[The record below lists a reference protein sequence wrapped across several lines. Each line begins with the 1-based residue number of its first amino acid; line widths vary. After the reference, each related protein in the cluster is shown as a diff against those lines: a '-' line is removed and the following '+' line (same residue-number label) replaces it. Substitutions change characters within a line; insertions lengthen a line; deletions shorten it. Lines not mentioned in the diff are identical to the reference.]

1 MKKLW
6 TIMFA
11 LAALHAAPAQDARED
26 ARLALEKLLETQRL
40 ASKEENDWRVGRE
53 LMQGRVDLLRR
64 EAETLRERIAQTRRD
79 RAETEEKLAGLR
91 AQNEAL
97 KEGVKPL
104 QDDIRKL
111 ESRVRGLLPR
121 TPEPVRQRVAPLS
134 QRIVSENK
142 AGLSERYQ
150 NVVGVLNE
158 LNKTAREVSLASEVR
173 TLKDGRQVEVAV
185 IYIGLSQAYYLNEKS
200 RVAGIG
206 KLGEYGEWA
215 WEEHDDSVD
224 AIAAILGVYRGERPA
239 AYVPIHVAV
248 PE

>member
-1 MKKLW
+1 MKKLLL
-6 TIMFA
+6 TTLA
-11 LAALHAAPAQDARED
+11 LAALHAAQAQED
-26 ARLALEKLLETQRL
+26 ARQSLEKLLETQRL
-40 ASKEENDWRVGRE
+40 VSKEENDWLVGRE

-64 EAETLRERIAQTRRD
+64 ESETLRERIEQTNRD
-79 RAETEEKLAGLR
+79 RAETEAKLAELR

-97 KEGVKPL
+97 KQGAKPL

-121 TPEPVRQRVAPLS
+121 TPESVRQRVAPLS
-134 QRIVSENK
+134 QRIMVETK

-158 LNKTAREVSLASEVR
+158 LNKTAREVSVASEIR
-173 TLKDGRQVEVAV
+173 TLLDGRQVEVTV
-185 IYIGLSQAYYLNEKS
+185 FYIGLSQAYYLNERS

-206 KLGEYGEWA
+206 KLGDYGQWA
-215 WEEHDDSVD
+215 WEEHNDSVD

-239 AYVPIHVAV
+239 VYVPIHVAI
-248 PE
+248 PQ